1 LRPPLA
7 GGGRPPRTGVGDG
20 QDDGFDE
27 LLNLLVETA
36 NRAVRVSG
44 LRVRSG
50 SGGGCECERAAEG
63 E

>member
-1 LRPPLA
+1 MPMALNRSGTASLSEA
-7 GGGRPPRTGVGDG
+7 TERQGEGRTGVGDG

-44 LRVRSG
+44 LG
-50 SGGGCECERAAEG
+50 SGGGGSE
-63 E
+63 